1 MYSAFVTAALTAA
14 VSSVTG
20 RFHCDDDTT
29 GGIGAEMD
37 DELLPNSA

>member
-1 MYSAFVTAALTAA
+1 MSYTRGYTGFDAF
-14 VSSVTG
+14 SVTG